1 MKKIEV
7 RLIQSS
13 LTHKIRHQI
22 LWPHKNLKDCFLN
35 EDKLETTFHV
45 GVFYNK
51 EIVSV
56 GTFIKISHNLLNY
69 NHQYRLRAMGTNK
82 IHQGKSMGK
91 HLILFAKKILKEKN
105 IQLLWCD
112 ARKEAI
118 PFYKKLEFKIKGDFY
133 DIPKIGLHKLMYI
146 YL

>member
-13 LTHKIRHQI
+13 LTHQIRHQI
-22 LWPHKNLKDCFLN
+22 LWPHKNFKNCFLN
-35 EDKLETTFHV
+35 EDRLETTFHV

-56 GTFIKISHNLLNY
+56 GTFIKTSHNLLNF
-69 NHQYRLRAMGTNK
+69 NHQYRLRAMGTK
-82 IHQGKSMGK
+82 KKHQGKSMGR

-118 PFYKKLEFKIKGDFY
+118 PFYKKLKFKVKGEFY
-133 DIPKIGLHKLMYI
+133 EIPKIGLHKLMYI
-146 YL
+146 YI